1 MNNDNMKWEKMLNDV
16 MVEGKK
22 IKKRNILVKTFSG
35 ISLVILL
42 AVSVFVTTY
51 KDNDISRDDL
61 MATDLS
67 GNEIEVA
74 LIAEGAFFDDDLEM
88 IIY

>member
-22 IKKRNILVKTFSG
+22 IKKRNLLIKTFSG

-42 AVSVFVTTY
+42 AVSVFVTNY

>member
-16 MVEGKK
+16 MIEGKK
-22 IKKRNILVKTFSG
+22 IKKRNTLVKTFSG

-42 AVSVFVTTY
+42 AVSVFVTNY

-61 MATDLS
+61 MATDLN

>member
-16 MVEGKK
+16 MREGKK
-22 IKKRNILVKTFSG
+22 IKKRNLLVKTFSG

>member
-22 IKKRNILVKTFSG
+22 IKKRNTLVKTFSG

-42 AVSVFVTTY
+42 AVSVFVTNY

-61 MATDLS
+61 MATDLN

>member
-22 IKKRNILVKTFSG
+22 IKKRNTLVKTFSG